1 MTTTRK
7 LTAATATAL
16 LAATGVAAAAEAPV
30 VSKQHTSNAKTA
42 PLTIPGTGVHKGDR
56 LSGGARLVYRD
67 VALIG
72 RQTVRFTIKAPAG
85 KRLRGLAPR
94 QGADVGFIVVGRGDY
109 AGRTKVTIRAYA
121 NPKADGRVEGRIY
134 GLAR

>member
-1 MTTTRK
+1 MTIPRK

-30 VSKQHTSNAKTA
+30 VSKQHTSDAKRA
-42 PLTIPGTGVHKGDR
+42 PLTIPGTGVHKGDKLPR
-56 LSGGARLVYRD
+56 GARLVYRD
-67 VALIG
+67 VALTG
-72 RQTVRFTIKAPAG
+72 EQTVKVTIKAPSG
-85 KRLRGLAPR
+85 KRLRGLSPSH
-94 QGADVGFIVVGRGDY
+94 GSDVGFIVLDRGDY

-121 NPKADGRVEGRIY
+121 NPEADGRVEGRIY